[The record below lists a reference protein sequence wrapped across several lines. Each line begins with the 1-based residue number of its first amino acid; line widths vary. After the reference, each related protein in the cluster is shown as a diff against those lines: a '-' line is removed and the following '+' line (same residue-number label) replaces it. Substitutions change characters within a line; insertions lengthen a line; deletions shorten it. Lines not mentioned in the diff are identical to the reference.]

1 MEQTASRIA
10 VLPRRRSA
18 LGTPDRRASIAH
30 AASSG
35 CTIHWFRR
43 ADALKPNAEP
53 KRIAI
58 LDPFEIEQRLL
69 VALAEAQGHRAVA
82 YRGPDDLLAGLLE
95 SPPHIAFVHICFDH
109 VMRGVA
115 ETRPL
120 PPIVLIDSSSIA
132 GQGQGQI
139 APLGDFTAIRFPIGL
154 HEFTE
159 AIRRS
164 AR

>member
-1 MEQTASRIA
+1 
-10 VLPRRRSA
+10 V
-18 LGTPDRRASIAH
+18 GTPDPRARVAP
-30 AASSG
+30 AAPSG

-43 ADALKPNAEP
+43 ADLLKPNAEP

-82 YRGPDDLLAGLLE
+82 YRGPDDLLAGLVQ
-95 SPPHIAFVHICFDH
+95 SPPHIAFVHICFDR
-109 VMRGVA
+109 VVRRLA
-115 ETRPL
+115 ERQPL

-154 HEFTE
+154 HEFAE

-164 AR
+164 TR